1 MNTSSIEQL
10 LTRWKQEDMTAEQA
24 VGHLL
29 QHVALLYER
38 LRTLEQRERREREA
52 TADSGKQEA

>member
-1 MNTSSIEQL
+1 MSTYSIEQL

-29 QHVALLYER
+29 QHVALLCER
-38 LRTLEQRERREREA
+38 LRTLEKREQRKG
-52 TADSGKQEA
+52 TADSGKAEG

>member
-1 MNTSSIEQL
+1 MSTYSIEQL

-38 LRTLEQRERREREA
+38 LRMLEKRERDKGR
-52 TADSGKQEA
+52 ADSGKVEG